1 MVNIRTIFQ
10 AIIDGVHGIEPTTW
24 PDRNFSFEPNS
35 LLRKPDEWIQLQSR
49 NFRDCCLH
57 LAGYPLSVNAYCYS
71 SIFLELMIFYPLSV
85 ATDELQA
92 IMLEDAL
99 AVQNEIGRHPE
110 KWGGADSVTFLGQQ
124 PYEFQVLTDDN
135 GDSIA
140 IVFSIPF
147 EVVIKK

>member
-71 SIFLELMIFYPLSV
+71 SIDVEIMVFYPLSV

-92 IMLEDAL
+92 IMVEDAL
-99 AVQNEIGRHPE
+99 AIQNEIGRHPE
-110 KWGGADSVTFLGQQ
+110 KWGGADSISFLNQQ
-124 PYEFQVLTDDN
+124 PYEYQELVDDS
-135 GDSIA
+135 DETIA
-140 IVFSIPF
+140 LVFAIPF
-147 EVVIKK
+147 KMVIKK

>member
-1 MVNIRTIFQ
+1 MVNVRTIFQ
-10 AIIDGVHGIEPTTW
+10 AIIDGVHAIEPTTW

-71 SIFLELMIFYPLSV
+71 SIDVEIMVFYPLSV

-92 IMLEDAL
+92 IMVEDAL
-99 AVQNEIGRHPE
+99 AIQNEIGRHPE
-110 KWGGADSVTFLGQQ
+110 KWGGADSISFMNQQ
-124 PYEFQVLTDDN
+124 PYEYQELVDDS
-135 GDSIA
+135 DETIA
-140 IVFSIPF
+140 LVFAIPF
-147 EVVIKK
+147 KMVIKK